1 MLAMLIE
8 ADEATT
14 GADDDTAMFKGADD
28 TTATFE
34 ATEDVTMT
42 LEADETTITELLVLD
57 TMIPP
62 PLPEEVR
69 MNMKTVAKRTKRR
82 MPAMTIG

>member
-42 LEADETTITELLVLD
+42 LEADDILASRVFKEGALD
-57 TMIPP
+57 
-62 PLPEEVR
+62 LDGYEG
-69 MNMKTVAKRTKRR
+69 ADHSSQ
-82 MPAMTIG
+82 